1 MRVGESIHF
10 GLLTVNSVNPHLENH
25 PFKSS
30 FLS

>member
-1 MRVGESIHF
+1 MSEGVCIF
-10 GLLTVNSVNPHLENH
+10 GLLTVNSVNPHQENH